1 MPRIGNLENC
11 KIYKIVSMN
20 NPEMV
25 YYGHT
30 CQTLAQRF
38 ASHKSKSNKTTSK
51 IIIDKGDAII
61 LLVEDYPCLNENEA
75 RAREGF
81 YILNNVCVNKNV
93 AGRTK
98 KEFNKK
104 YYIDNN
110 DKLIAKQK
118 QYDDAHKE
126 QKKQY
131 QMTNKE
137 KISLRMKQYYQN
149 KKRMQLNINNNAINP
164 EII

>member
-1 MPRIGNLENC
+1 MPRIGNLEQC

-38 ASHKSKSNKTTSK
+38 AQHNSNHNKTSSK
-51 IIIDKGDAII
+51 QIIDKGDAII

-81 YILNNVCVNKNV
+81 YILNNVCVNKCV
-93 AGRTK
+93 AGRTDK
-98 KEFNKK
+98 Q
-104 YYIDNN
+104 YYIDN
-110 DKLIAKQK
+110 KQTK
-118 QYDDAHKE
+118 DEY
-126 QKKQY
+126 QKKYDSEHREQIK
-131 QMTNKE
+131 N
-137 KISLRMKQYYQN
+137 RMKIYNKLYREN
-149 KKRMQLNINNNAINP
+149 KKLALLNINNNAINP